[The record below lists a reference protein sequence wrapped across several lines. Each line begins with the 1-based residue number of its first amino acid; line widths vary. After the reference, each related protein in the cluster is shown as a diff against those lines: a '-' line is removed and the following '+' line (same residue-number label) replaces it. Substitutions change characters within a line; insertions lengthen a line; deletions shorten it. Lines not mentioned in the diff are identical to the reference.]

1 MAKSNSNRHY
11 ESILISIAANAASR
25 VDGVA
30 SLAGESGGVFKRYR
44 KNTGVEIFIENNTV
58 VVDVCIYAISEY
70 SIPDVAYNIQCGVK
84 NEIESATQFKV
95 KSVNVRV
102 VGVVFPSGI

>member
-1 MAKSNSNRHY
+1 MAKTNSNRQY
-11 ESILISIAANAASR
+11 ESILISIAANASSR

-30 SLAGESGGVFKRYR
+30 SLAGESGGIFRKHR
-44 KNTGVEIFIENNTV
+44 KNTGVEVFIENNTV
-58 VVDVCIYAISEY
+58 IVDVCIYAFSEHA
-70 SIPDVAYNIQCGVK
+70 IPDVAYNIQCGVK

-102 VGVVFPSGI
+102 VGVVFSSGI